1 MKPHRCEISIG
12 VLTFPPG
19 CPQAAWQ
26 RENNTQVFKQQNHWH
41 GHFFFFHG
49 PCPLPT
55 TCNDSLFSNQSYFF
69 IYYSWGHSTEAKIS
83 SSVKSWHIHADL
95 SAFFLSFSHTHTH
108 TGTSACVCTS
118 VPVRTRKTGEEKY
131 RFWRPSDYTDCSQS
145 VNILNKCLLLN

>member
-108 TGTSACVCTS
+108 GYECMRVHKRARSDTQNRRGEISLLAAK
-118 VPVRTRKTGEEKY
+118 RLHRLLAERKHSKQVS
-131 RFWRPSDYTDCSQS
+131 FA
-145 VNILNKCLLLN
+145 

>member
-108 TGTSACVCTS
+108 TRVRVHACAQAC
-118 VPVRTRKTGEEKY
+118 PFGHAKQARR
-131 RFWRPSDYTDCSQS
+131 
-145 VNILNKCLLLN
+145 NIASGGQATTQTARRA